1 MLEKQKHNIVEDYM
15 QDILDKMDFLS
26 ELVNGNRHINGDENT
41 NKIFEHINF
50 VTRSLDSHQKKIKEL
65 SGMEVL
71 IDELIAMERKK
82 HEEQSDKR

>member
-26 ELVNGNRHINGDENT
+26 KLVNGNRHINGDENT
-41 NKIFEHINF
+41 NKIFVHINH
-50 VTRSLDSHQKKIKEL
+50 VTRSLDNHQKKIKEL

-82 HEEQSDKR
+82 HEEQSVKR